1 MVIDFTFNEVR
12 HAFALIKDKNSIR
25 VMDSAKQTVEYI
37 NSDVQKP
44 QFDLQKFL
52 EDYQVVEVY
61 KLDIEE
67 TEKPLV
73 KKTFIKQVL
82 IGQNDDN

>member
-12 HAFALIKDKNSIR
+12 HAFALIKDNESIR
-25 VMDSAKQTVEYI
+25 VIDSAKQAIEYI
-37 NSDVQKP
+37 NSDVKP
-44 QFDLQKFL
+44 QFDLKKFL
-52 EDYQVVEVY
+52 EDYKVVEVY

-82 IGQNDDN
+82 IG